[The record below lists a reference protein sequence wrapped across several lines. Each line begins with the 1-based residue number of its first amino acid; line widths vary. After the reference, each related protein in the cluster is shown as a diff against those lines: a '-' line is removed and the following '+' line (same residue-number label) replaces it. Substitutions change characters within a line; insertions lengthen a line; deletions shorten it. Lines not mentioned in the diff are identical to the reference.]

1 MDYIFGIPAVA
12 NDPAVMASFTAT
24 ARDTLGSDNVIDL
37 ERPLMGSEDFAFF
50 LEKLPKGGIFRL
62 GVGNAPG
69 RVLHNAL
76 FDFPDE
82 AIPVGV
88 AAMTAFAL
96 KECQ

>member
-1 MDYIFGIPAVA
+1 
-12 NDPAVMASFTAT
+12 
-24 ARDTLGSDNVIDL
+24 
-37 ERPLMGSEDFAFF
+37 MGSEDFAFF
-50 LEKLPKGGIFRL
+50 LEKLPTGGIFRL

-82 AIPVGV
+82 ALSVGV

-96 KECQ
+96 KQCQ